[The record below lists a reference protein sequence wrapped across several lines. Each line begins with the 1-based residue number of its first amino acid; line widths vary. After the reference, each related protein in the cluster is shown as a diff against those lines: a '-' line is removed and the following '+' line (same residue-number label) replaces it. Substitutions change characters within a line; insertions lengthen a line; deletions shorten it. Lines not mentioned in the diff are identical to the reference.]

1 MRMMA
6 DDDRNPRLGGEADAL
21 DRFYESI
28 LTEFILRR
36 EEGEEPDID
45 ELLARHPEHAEALAQ
60 LLAGED
66 LPPVNTGRPGSNS
79 RAVMRAFGP
88 GRIGP
93 YEILFLVGGA
103 GGGNV
108 YKARQRETGE
118 EVALKVL
125 QRREVVDE
133 RDLERF
139 RREARLLQQLRHAH
153 VVPVEKVFEEK
164 GAIWMVLPWIEGVS
178 LEEALQM
185 IRGEKRSGVIDPQE
199 LSFPVRVRI
208 VAKVAQTLADL
219 RGAGIAHRDVKPSN
233 IMITRE
239 LEPVVIDFGTARKQ
253 DWSALTRT
261 ADGYLGTPRY
271 LAPEL
276 LQGEAAGT
284 ESADVYAL
292 GLTLYEFLCGV
303 RAFPTEDREELFEW
317 ILQGRLASPRRIEPR
332 IPADLARLVQRCTH
346 RLPRKRP
353 STLAEMAEELDEW
366 MTHHHVNSRRPVWPW
381 MLLAILTVAVAVV
394 VWALV

>member
-1 MRMMA
+1 MA
-6 DDDRNPRLGGEADAL
+6 DDGVSPQSDPDAEAL

-36 EEGEEPDID
+36 EEGEDPDID
-45 ELLARHPEHAEALAQ
+45 ELLARHPEHAEELAQ
-60 LLAGED
+60 LLAGEE
-66 LPPVNTGRPGSNS
+66 LPPVNKEGRPGPNS
-79 RAVMRAFGP
+79 RALMRAFGP

-108 YKARQRETGE
+108 YKARHRDTGE

-125 QRREVVDE
+125 QRREAVDE

-153 VVPVEKVFEEK
+153 VVPVEEVFEDQ

-185 IRGEKRSGVIDPQE
+185 IRGEKRCSVVDPQE

-208 VAKVAQTLADL
+208 IAKVARTLADL
-219 RGAGIAHRDVKPSN
+219 RASGIAHRDVKPSN
-233 IMITRE
+233 IMITPQ
-239 LEPVVIDFGTARKQ
+239 LEPVVIDFGTARKK

-261 ADGYLGTPRY
+261 ADGFLGTPRY

-292 GLTLYEFLCGV
+292 GLTLYEFLCGA

-317 ILQGRLASPRRIEPR
+317 ILEGRLENPRRIAPR
-332 IPADLARLVQRCTH
+332 VPADLGRLVQRCTH
-346 RLPRKRP
+346 RLPQKRP
-353 STLAEMAEELDEW
+353 PSLAAMADELDAW
-366 MTHHHVNSRRPVWPW
+366 MAHHHVDSTGRIRPWLLFV
-381 MLLAILTVAVAVV
+381 LLAAAALAWILA
-394 VWALV
+394 

>member
-1 MRMMA
+1 MRTMA
-6 DDDRNPRLGGEADAL
+6 DGRRSRPPDEDADAL
-21 DRFYESI
+21 DRFYEGLI
-28 LTEFILRR
+28 TEFILRR
-36 EEGEEPDID
+36 EEGEDPDID
-45 ELLARHPEHAEALAQ
+45 ELLARHPDHAEALAQ

-66 LPPVNTGRPGSNS
+66 LPPVNTGRPGPSS

-108 YKARQRETGE
+108 YKARHRDTGE

-139 RREARLLQQLRHAH
+139 RREARLLQQLRHPH
-153 VVPVEKVFEEK
+153 VVPVEEVFEER
-164 GAIWMVLPWIEGVS
+164 GAVWMVLPWIEGVS

-185 IRGEKRSGVIDPQE
+185 IRGEKLSGVIDPQE

-208 VAKVAQTLADL
+208 VAEVARTLADL
-219 RGAGIAHRDVKPSN
+219 RDAGIAHRDVKPSN
-233 IMITRE
+233 IMITPE

-253 DWSALTRT
+253 DWSSLTRT
-261 ADGYLGTPRY
+261 ADGFLGTPRY

-276 LQGEAAGT
+276 LEGEAAGT

-303 RAFPTEDREELFEW
+303 RAFPTEDREELFRW
-317 ILQGRLASPRRIEPR
+317 ILEGRLEKPRRVQPR
-332 IPADLARLVQRCTH
+332 VPADLARLVQRCTH
-346 RLPRKRP
+346 RLPQKRP
-353 STLAEMAEELDEW
+353 ATLADMAEELDEW
-366 MTHHHVNSRRPVWPW
+366 VSHHHVSSRRPFWPW
-381 MLLAILTVAVAVV
+381 MLLAIVALALA
-394 VWALV
+394 VWALT